1 MVAHANTLLASYGAG
16 TDDTTNAR
24 IIIDTINDTLSA
36 TNLEGDRVDFAENIL
51 PTLNIY
57 EFSCIKDASLEIA
70 PVNIIIGPQGSGK
83 SVTTKLLYFFADI
96 LSGYITYAERG
107 ETFDQYKRHIS
118 KQFSLWFPPSAW
130 GPGRFNVNYT
140 AGEFY
145 IRVLRRTQKGQPSDE
160 VSITFNDWFS
170 TQYSNT
176 REKYSSLR
184 DSADIDSLRG
194 AEFSAAI
201 DRAWRVR
208 DVVSRQIL
216 KDLGPEYIS
225 GQTFIPAGRAFFTS
239 IGKLVAGFE
248 QAGSLDPVT
257 IRFARLFANLRDRNA
272 RRYIPRRMPAE
283 FLERRNTFMH
293 NLFGGEIKFE
303 NDLEFVETSDGRRI
317 PFSSLSSGQQ
327 ELLPMWALMDYFNE
341 LDALQYRGP
350 GRPPRRARELVYIE
364 EPEAHLFP
372 SAQSLLM
379 EFLIGSVTSGQ
390 NPRSL
395 IITTH
400 SPYIMGKINV
410 FLKAGHLS
418 RRKKRNQD
426 INQIVPRE
434 CWLSDNQLSAFAI
447 NDGQLIDIMDREDHL
462 IDGRYL
468 DQISEDISRDFSKLL
483 LIESEI

>member
-1 MVAHANTLLASYGAG
+1 
-16 TDDTTNAR
+16 
-24 IIIDTINDTLSA
+24 
-36 TNLEGDRVDFAENIL
+36 
-51 PTLNIY
+51 
-57 EFSCIKDASLEIA
+57 
-70 PVNIIIGPQGSGK
+70 
-83 SVTTKLLYFFADI
+83 
-96 LSGYITYAERG
+96 
-107 ETFDQYKRHIS
+107 
-118 KQFSLWFPPSAW
+118 
-130 GPGRFNVNYT
+130 
-140 AGEFY
+140 
-145 IRVLRRTQKGQPSDE
+145 
-160 VSITFNDWFS
+160 
-170 TQYSNT
+170 
-176 REKYSSLR
+176 
-184 DSADIDSLRG
+184 
-194 AEFSAAI
+194 
-201 DRAWRVR
+201 
-208 DVVSRQIL
+208 
-216 KDLGPEYIS
+216 
-225 GQTFIPAGRAFFTS
+225 
-239 IGKLVAGFE
+239 
-248 QAGSLDPVT
+248 
-257 IRFARLFANLRDRNA
+257 
-272 RRYIPRRMPAE
+272 
-283 FLERRNTFMH
+283 
-293 NLFGGEIKFE
+293 
-303 NDLEFVETSDGRRI
+303 
-317 PFSSLSSGQQ
+317 
-327 ELLPMWALMDYFNE
+327 MDYFNE